1 MKKTVHIT
9 VSELLDWAIARSG
22 KTQREIAREIGYPK
36 PNVISMMKTG
46 DTKLPLDKIPSFAAA
61 LDIDAAVLLRLALA
75 EYHPEAY
82 AVIVEAIGKPLS
94 ANERAMV
101 EIYRRAAP
109 LDDIDIDHDLQDE
122 IRDLLEGKR
131 FGRLMSSR

>member
-1 MKKTVHIT
+1 MIK
-9 VSELLDWAIARSG
+9 S
-22 KTQREIAREIGYPK
+22 
-36 PNVISMMKTG
+36 G
-46 DTKLPLDKIPSFAAA
+46 DTKLPLDKVPLFAEA

-101 EIYRRAAP
+101 DVYRRAAP
-109 LDDIDIDHDLQDE
+109 LDDVAIDRELQEE
-122 IRDLLEGKR
+122 IRELLESRR
-131 FGRLMSSR
+131 FGRLISGR